1 MEINPRIFLSFP
13 WQMVFTTLSVRV
25 FLINILHVSLFL
37 PNVTYSH
44 FAKIQYKYNQKIIML
59 HIILNLFGTHLKFFS
74 CLQIIGKEKTLIMQ
88 KF

>member
-44 FAKIQYKYNQKIIML
+44 FAKYNIIQKKER
-59 HIILNLFGTHLKFFS
+59 K
-74 CLQIIGKEKTLIMQ
+74 KEKIEMEMMVIAVSIDIICI
-88 KF
+88 F

>member
-44 FAKIQYKYNQKIIML
+44 FAKYNTTYNNNEM
-59 HIILNLFGTHLKFFS
+59 ILS
-74 CLQIIGKEKTLIMQ
+74 CQGERS
-88 KF
+88 

>member
-44 FAKIQYKYNQKIIML
+44 FAKYNTIQKSIFDWKKNEQNELNEQK
-59 HIILNLFGTHLKFFS
+59 NDFF
-74 CLQIIGKEKTLIMQ
+74 
-88 KF
+88 

>member
-44 FAKIQYKYNQKIIML
+44 FAKYNTKPFIHKNHSFIKDV
-59 HIILNLFGTHLKFFS
+59 HSKRTHRWPTWPCFS
-74 CLQIIGKEKTLIMQ
+74 VSLSGC
-88 KF
+88 